1 MEPHDFKPHMIL
13 DLKEPRFQTEHN
25 TNFNLSIRR
34 HKIDYLEVYQF
45 ELFRNDLRVMDVT
58 GIRARAAADPPAP
71 PAQLRGWQRVAAPVK
86 KTKGAHVSSVV
97 SPARGPSLFL
107 RSRRLRP
114 GVPSLSPDVQFA
126 VEWFGVGRFN
136 PQTIEFKMKVGYPRD
151 APATVLFGEWFRF
164 GKPSD
169 RYPHNVALT
178 TYFRLIVSSP
188 KTRQKDSF
196 ILLKCSRQK
205 FVTCAMHKNHMK
217 TTQHTN
223 YERNVNE

>member
-1 MEPHDFKPHMIL
+1 MEDIL
-13 DLKEPRFQTEHN
+13 
-25 TNFNLSIRR
+25 
-34 HKIDYLEVYQF
+34 
-45 ELFRNDLRVMDVT
+45 
-58 GIRARAAADPPAP
+58 
-71 PAQLRGWQRVAAPVK
+71 
-86 KTKGAHVSSVV
+86 
-97 SPARGPSLFL
+97 
-107 RSRRLRP
+107 
-114 GVPSLSPDVQFA
+114 
-126 VEWFGVGRFN
+126 
-136 PQTIEFKMKVGYPRD
+136 VGYPRD